1 MRIAVVL
8 ITCVA
13 LLGTSFSPSAA
24 AQSAATIEA
33 VEALSI
39 ERIFSAPNLTTSAPQ
54 QIKFSPSG
62 THVSYLA
69 GSAEHPNVLDLWLYD
84 VRENQHQRIVKA
96 ADLTDPNQKLSVEEQ
111 ARRERL
117 RVRSSGIVDYYW
129 APDSTAILFPV
140 NGQLYLFDRAT
151 KQAKKLTDDNVFAT
165 DIRFSPQGT
174 YISFVHDYNLFVIDR
189 ATNKTH
195 QLTQRSQANEQFATA
210 EFVAQEEMKRMTG
223 YWWSPDETHLAVTRI
238 DLSPVDVQRR
248 VDVHAD
254 RSELVEQRYPAAG
267 TANVDIDLGLMQ
279 LPNFE
284 AETVQKPEVKW
295 LGLEKNHPAG
305 YLARVNW
312 LPDSKSISYQ
322 WQNRAQNRLTLYR
335 QQLTEKAP
343 EAMIEETSTSWIN
356 LNDDLYFLNDSRY
369 FIWASERSGF
379 KHLYLYRTDGSLI
392 RQLTS
397 GDWMVDSLSHVDEIT
412 GVVYFTGR
420 KQSPLERHLYR
431 VNLNTTTPGQP
442 SQLSTRA
449 GMHQVVFASDGRSYI
464 DYFSSARQ
472 PPQVS
477 LHGPTGQRITW
488 LHENRLDQ
496 QHPLSPYLATW
507 SFPEFGHI
515 NAADGQRLYYQIN
528 KPAQIA
534 DNQNHPAVVLVYGGP
549 RAQRVT
555 NSWGDYFTQY
565 LVQQGYV
572 VFKLDNRGS
581 GNRGR
586 QFETGIYRQLSMLEV
601 DDQKLGAQWLAQQP
615 YVNANQIGVF
625 GHSYGGYMALHLIMR
640 APELFSAAVA
650 GAPVTDWALYDTH
663 YTERYMGTPQD
674 NPEGYQQANVL
685 SYADALEQPLLI
697 YHGMADDNVLF
708 SHTALLTHRLQQ
720 SMLPFEMMA
729 YPGKA
734 HGIRGREASI
744 HRYSMIAEFFSRH
757 LR

>member
-8 ITCVA
+8 ITCAA
-13 LLGTSFSPSAA
+13 LLGTCFLPSAA

-33 VEALSI
+33 VEGLSI

-69 GSAEHPNVLDLWLYD
+69 GSTEHPNVLDLWLYD

-96 ADLTDPNQKLSVEEQ
+96 ADLTNPNQQLSAEEQ

-140 NGQLYLFDRAT
+140 NGQLYLFDRAA
-151 KQAKKLTDDNVFAT
+151 KQASKLTDDNLFAT

-195 QLTQRSQANEQFATA
+195 QLTQRSQTNEQFATA

-238 DLSPVDVQRR
+238 DLSPVAVQRR

-267 TANVDIDLGLMQ
+267 TANVDIDLGLMR
-279 LPNFE
+279 LPNFDAE
-284 AETVQKPEVKW
+284 AVQPPEFKW
-295 LGLEKNHPAG
+295 LELQERHQAG
-305 YLARVNW
+305 YLARVQW

-335 QQLTEKAP
+335 QQLTEKTP
-343 EAMIEETSTSWIN
+343 QAMIEETSTSWIN
-356 LNDDLYFLNDSRY
+356 LNDDLYFLDDSRY

-397 GDWMVDSLSHVDEIT
+397 GDWMVDSLRHVDEIT

-431 VNLNTTTPGQP
+431 VNLNTTTPSQP
-442 SQLSTRA
+442 SQLSSRA
-449 GMHQVVFASDGRSYI
+449 GMHEVVFASDGRSYI

-685 SYADALEQPLLI
+685 TYADTLEQPLLI

-734 HGIRGREASI
+734 HGIRGRTASI
-744 HRYSMIAEFFSRH
+744 HRYTMIAEFFSRH